1 MFSVYYCCM
10 SRPAR
15 PFSAFA
21 WTPKLAGLFGEAM
34 GAIGRLDAKI
44 SASPVAA
51 AWRTRSSWG
60 GYATALRLQRYEIDE
75 IDAFSFLTGFPIVGR
90 LPIATHGHPFDDYP
104 DWIRS
109 LGQPKSRHW
118 RDDLPFTFDTPA
130 SWGEAP
136 PLIRALTMLDI
147 WSRKDSTAKVWLRFP
162 HLLAGMG
169 LTATPLPCLVIG
181 DASLRTLYGAR
192 ERQLKRLLKA
202 VQSSAAEGLERLERL
217 EAWRLECAAV
227 LAREHRPG
235 LLAQLG
241 KLALVQPF
249 MSARLTADTFGIT
262 LSGAGKLLMRAAS
275 KGLLIEVSGRASW
288 RLYVTPDVGIALG
301 MVAPPRG
308 RPPSPPQ
315 HTEKLDAA
323 LAEFDRE
330 MDEIDAL
337 LARGAVASA
346 G

>member
-1 MFSVYYCCM
+1 M
-10 SRPAR
+10 SRNAR
-15 PFSAFA
+15 PFSAFV

-34 GAIGRLDAKI
+34 GAIGRLDARI

-51 AWRTRSSWG
+51 AWHTRASWG
-60 GYATALRLQRYEIDE
+60 GYATALRLQRHEIDE
-75 IDAFSFLTGFPIVGR
+75 IDAFSFLTGVSIAGR
-90 LPIATHGHPFDDYP
+90 PPIATHGRPFDDYS

-118 RDDLPFTFDTPA
+118 RDDLPFTFNTPA

-136 PLIRALTMLDI
+136 PLIRALTMLDV
-147 WSRKDSTAKVWLRFP
+147 WSRNDPTVKVWLGFP
-162 HLLAGMG
+162 RLVAGMG
-169 LTATPLPCLVIG
+169 LTGAPLPSLVIG
-181 DASLRTLYGAR
+181 DASLRTLYGSR
-192 ERQLKRLLKA
+192 ERQLRRLLKA
-202 VQSSAAEGLERLERL
+202 VRSSAAEGLDRLERL
-217 EAWRLECAAV
+217 EAWRLEFAAV
-227 LAREHRPG
+227 VAREHRPG
-235 LLAQLG
+235 LLPHLG
-241 KLALVQPF
+241 QLALARPLV
-249 MSARLTADTFGIT
+249 SARLTADILGIT
-262 LSGAGKLLMRAAS
+262 LSGAGKLLTRAAS
-275 KGLLIEVSGRASW
+275 NGLLVEVSGRASW

-337 LARGAVASA
+337 LARGAAASA